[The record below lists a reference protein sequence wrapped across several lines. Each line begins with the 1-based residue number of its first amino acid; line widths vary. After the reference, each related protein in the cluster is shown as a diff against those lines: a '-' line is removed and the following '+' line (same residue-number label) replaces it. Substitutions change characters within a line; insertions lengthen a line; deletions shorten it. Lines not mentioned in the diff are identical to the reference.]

1 MFEFLFRHFWLL
13 ALGIGILNYFLIKK
27 NVRPYIEEDPSREP
41 GYEQYLSYL
50 LLFLVL
56 PWVIVGA
63 GILSG
68 ELNTVFDLLNPR
80 NGHWIVKSVWVLIGS
95 LFIGHAVWVFAGS
108 GAEFYENHP
117 GLLRINIPGI
127 DPMHPTAKQIR
138 WVWAFMTL
146 IAVVLFLTFFFSSG
160 TPFSHLEPPPGQS
173 R

>member
-13 ALGIGILNYFLIKK
+13 AIGTGILNYFLIRK
-27 NVRPYIEEDPSREP
+27 NVRPFIEEDPSREP
-41 GYEQYLSYL
+41 GYEQYLNFL

-56 PWVIVGA
+56 PWMIVGA

-68 ELNTVFDLLNPR
+68 ELNTVFDMLNPR
-80 NGHWIVKSVWVLIGS
+80 SGHWIVKIVWVLFGS
-95 LFIGHAVWVFAGS
+95 FFVVHAAWVLGGS

-117 GLLRINIPGI
+117 GLLRMNIPGI
-127 DPMHPTAKQIR
+127 DPKRPTAKQIR

-146 IAVVLFLTFFFSSG
+146 IAIVLFLTFFSSSG
-160 TPFSHLEPPPGQS
+160 GPFSNMELPPAHS